1 MRLLTCLLTSV
12 ALLLAPFVLSN
23 HALYLVSLVAAT
35 SIVVTGLAIVTGL
48 AGQISLAQGAFAAL
62 GAYGMVI
69 LAKTTGVPYWIGLPL
84 LVAGAAGFG
93 YLFGALALRVE
104 DHYLAL
110 ATMAVSAIMQL
121 LLTHLESFTG
131 GAVGLPVAALRI
143 GEVTVAKPAMLYALI
158 VPIAVASIWF
168 LWTLSHSRFGR
179 AFGALRMT
187 EVGAAATGID
197 VLHYKSLAFAL
208 SAAFAALGGGLIA
221 LLTTYLDPAQF
232 GIIESVR
239 LIAIAVVGGLRSPFG
254 PVIGGAIFVM
264 LPEYLGGLGSYMT
277 LAFFVL
283 LLVCMMVAPMGLG
296 GLAQR
301 WTSKRAFG
309 SGVRAP

>member
-1 MRLLTCLLTSV
+1 
-12 ALLLAPFVLSN
+12 
-23 HALYLVSLVAAT
+23 
-35 SIVVTGLAIVTGL
+35 
-48 AGQISLAQGAFAAL
+48 
-62 GAYGMVI
+62 MVI
-69 LAKTTGVPYWIGLPL
+69 LAKATGLPYWIGLPL
-84 LVAGAAGFG
+84 LVAGAAAFG

-110 ATMAVSAIMQL
+110 ATMAVSAVMQL

-131 GAVGLPVAALRI
+131 GAVGLQVPPLRI
-143 GEVTVAKPAMLYALI
+143 GDTSLEKPAMLYALI
-158 VPIAVASIWF
+158 MPIAVASGWF
-168 LWTLSHSRFGR
+168 LWTLSRSRFGR
-179 AFGALRMT
+179 AFAALRMT
-187 EVGAAATGID
+187 EVGAAAMGIN

-254 PVIGGAIFVM
+254 PVIGAAIFVM
-264 LPEYLGGLGSYMT
+264 LPEYLGALGSYMT

-283 LLVCMMVAPMGLG
+283 LLVCMIAAPMGLG
-296 GLAQR
+296 GLAER
-301 WTSKRAFG
+301 WTARRTALRRG
-309 SGVRAP
+309 AAQ